1 MSLEHGVYNNK
12 ILIMKIIGP
21 TIGDKLNS
29 CLHIHILKY
38 YVVFKN
44 DIVKQYSMPWKRSEY
59 ITIWKQKQV
68 TNSF

>member
-1 MSLEHGVYNNK
+1 
-12 ILIMKIIGP
+12 MKIIGP

-44 DIVKQYSMPWKRSEY
+44 DIVKQYSMPWKSSEY